1 MKLQLLIIILALPL
15 IIFSQSD
22 QGKIIYEETVKMNI
36 ELPEEFKDQLVGIM
50 PDARTTKKILL
61 FTTNESI
68 YKDFEGQDENTVV
81 ETGSEES
88 GIHMKMIIEK
98 ADHQLYKNFLDE
110 SVYEKKEFYGR
121 DFLIMEDFEALQ
133 WKLISEQKEILGYS
147 CQKAIHKKD
156 EKVVEAWYAPQIP
169 LSNGPMQYGQLPGM
183 ILELSVDDGETHLVA
198 IDVFLEHIEDPII
211 EKPKKGK
218 KVSREEYDEIVQQK
232 MKEMEEEYGTGGN
245 KVIIKTIG
253 G

>member
-1 MKLQLLIIILALPL
+1 MKLQLLVIILALPL

-22 QGKIIYEETVKMNI
+22 QGKIIYDETVKMNI
-36 ELPEEFKDQLVGIM
+36 ELPEEFKDQLVGII
-50 PDARTTKKILL
+50 PDVRTTKKVLL
-61 FTTNESI
+61 FNTNESI
-68 YKDFEGQDENTVV
+68 YKDYEGQDENTVV

-98 ADHQLYKNFLDE
+98 ADNQLYKNFSDE
-110 SVYEKKEFYGR
+110 LIYEKQDFFGR

-147 CQKAIHKKD
+147 CQKAIHEKD
-156 EKVVEAWYAPQIP
+156 EMIAEAWYTPQIP
-169 LSNGPMQYGQLPGM
+169 LSNGPMHFGQLPGM
-183 ILELSVDDGETHLVA
+183 ILELSIDGGETLLVA
-198 IDVFLEHIEDPII
+198 TDILLGQIEDTNI

-218 KVSREEYDEIVQQK
+218 KVSREEFDEIVKQK
-232 MKEMEEEYGTGGN
+232 TKEMEEEYGSGGN
-245 KVIIKTIG
+245 QVIIKTIG